1 MGCFAMKHQLGIF
14 IIFLFASFCC
24 SFVSADARVDYNPGV
39 KSDTVFVTYRPD
51 PDGPLKYTY
60 IVGDYDPAS
69 VDGDTVCDCDRLV
82 SWLRVRPMALST
94 NMLYDCLLVPNIGIR
109 TSFAG
114 RYTVAADWMA
124 TWLNDSRHHYYR
136 IYGGDLDLSYR
147 IGGADRTTN
156 PFAGHHIGV
165 YASIVYYD
173 LQRGVSHRGVMS
185 AKYNYAAGLSYTWSL
200 PVARRFNIDFSIGI
214 GYMWGKFKRHTP
226 IDDHDVWLSTH
237 RRSWFG
243 PTRASVSLVWLI
255 GSDTY
260 NSKKGDDRR

>member
-1 MGCFAMKHQLGIF
+1 
-14 IIFLFASFCC
+14 
-24 SFVSADARVDYNPGV
+24 
-39 KSDTVFVTYRPD
+39 
-51 PDGPLKYTY
+51 
-60 IVGDYDPAS
+60 
-69 VDGDTVCDCDRLV
+69 
-82 SWLRVRPMALST
+82 
-94 NMLYDCLLVPNIGIR
+94 
-109 TSFAG
+109 
-114 RYTVAADWMA
+114 MA